1 MYLKKNELKNYINT
15 TNEGTKENP
24 KITLLPWNYKL
35 PLYLGYQIKWDYDGY
50 FKQEYS
56 PVYKQWREYEITA
69 KFKKSH
75 DRFDCF
81 WGYNNWD
88 FLMGELL
95 PKMENDGLL
104 DETIRE
110 FVLMF
115 DKWSVI
121 VECMRVIN
129 KHVPDIDYPFVNV
142 TKRVDNFNTDKIY

>member
-1 MYLKKNELKNYINT
+1 
-15 TNEGTKENP
+15 
-24 KITLLPWNYKL
+24 
-35 PLYLGYQIKWDYDGY
+35 
-50 FKQEYS
+50 
-56 PVYKQWREYEITA
+56 
-69 KFKKSH
+69 
-75 DRFDCF
+75 
-81 WGYNNWD
+81 
-88 FLMGELL
+88 
-95 PKMENDGLL
+95 MENDGLL